1 VSPAATGRRPSEEG
15 RPPLAEGRAI
25 EASTTAPPVF
35 VVREVEFGY
44 GGAFRLAAASFEVAD
59 GEILGLVG
67 PNSSGKTTLLR
78 LLSKV
83 HMPHRGE
90 IRFRGTP
97 IGAVGRLALAR
108 DVAVV
113 PQEEQLAFSVSVEE
127 LVLMGRF
134 PRGAGRLFEGPEDL
148 ARARE
153 AMALA
158 GILDLGNHPVDT
170 LAGGERQRVVIA
182 RALAQEPR
190 VLLLDEPTS
199 HLDLLHQRH
208 LVGLLRRLNRERGMT
223 VVFVSHDLNLAGELA
238 DRLLLLSGGRVV
250 RLGAPHDVL
259 DEAVLEEAYGC
270 PVWVERL
277 APSGRPVVLGV
288 RL

>member
-1 VSPAATGRRPSEEG
+1 MNA
-15 RPPLAEGRAI
+15 RAG
-25 EASTTAPPVF
+25 APPVF
-35 VVREVEFGY
+35 AASGVEFGY
-44 GGAFRLAAASFEVAD
+44 GGAFRVNRASFDVAE

-78 LLSKV
+78 LLSRV
-83 HMPHRGE
+83 HAPERGE
-90 IRFRGTP
+90 IRFRGMP
-97 IGAVGRLALAR
+97 LGSVGRLALAR

-113 PQEEQLAFSVSVEE
+113 PQEEPLAFSLSVEE

-153 AMALA
+153 AMTLS
-158 GILDLGNHPVDT
+158 GVLELGDHPVET
-170 LAGGERQRVVIA
+170 LAGGERQRALLA

-238 DRLLLLSGGRVV
+238 DRLLLVSAGRVV
-250 RLGAPHDVL
+250 RLGPPQEVL

-277 APSGRPVVLGV
+277 PRSNRPVVLGV

>member
-1 VSPAATGRRPSEEG
+1 VSGPLAGRAKAPAVSGVSPASA
-15 RPPLAEGRAI
+15 
-25 EASTTAPPVF
+25 APMFSVTDL
-35 VVREVEFGY
+35 EFGY
-44 GGAFRLAAASFEVAD
+44 GGAFRLAQVSFEVGE

-83 HMPHRGE
+83 HAPARGE
-90 IRFRGTP
+90 IRFRGAPLHT
-97 IGAVGRLALAR
+97 VGRLQLAR
-108 DVAVV
+108 DVGVV
-113 PQEEQLAFSVSVEE
+113 PQEEQLAFSISVEE
-127 LVLMGRF
+127 LALMGRF

-148 ARARE
+148 LRARE
-153 AMALA
+153 AMTLA
-158 GILDLGNHPVDT
+158 GVLELGDHPVDT
-170 LAGGERQRVVIA
+170 LAGGERQRALLA
-182 RALAQEPR
+182 RALAQEPC

-199 HLDLLHQRH
+199 HLDLWHQRH

-250 RLGAPHDVL
+250 RLGPPCEVL
-259 DEAVLEEAYGC
+259 DEAVLEAAYGC

-277 APSGRPVVLGV
+277 SPSGRPVVLGV

>member
-1 VSPAATGRRPSEEG
+1 VSQALGV
-15 RPPLAEGRAI
+15 
-25 EASTTAPPVF
+25 APPVF
-35 VVREVEFGY
+35 AVTDVEFDY
-44 GGAFRLAAASFEVAD
+44 GGAFRLARTSFEVAQ
-59 GEILGLVG
+59 GEIMALVG

-83 HMPHRGE
+83 HAPARGE
-90 IRFRGTP
+90 IRFRGKP
-97 IGAVGRLALAR
+97 LGGVGRPALAR
-108 DVAVV
+108 EVAVV
-113 PQEEQLAFSVSVEE
+113 PQEEALAFSVSVEE

-134 PRGAGRLFEGPEDL
+134 PRATGRLFEGPEDL

-158 GILDLGNHPVDT
+158 GILDLADHPVDA
-170 LAGGERQRVVIA
+170 LAGGERQRVLLA

-199 HLDLLHQRH
+199 HLDLWHQRH

-223 VVFVSHDLNLAGELA
+223 VVFVSHDLNLAGDLA
-238 DRLLLLSGGRVV
+238 HRLLLLSGGRVV
-250 RLGAPHDVL
+250 RLGQPGEVL
-259 DEAVLEEAYGC
+259 DEAVLEMAYGC

-277 APSGRPVVLGV
+277 SPAGRPVVLGV
-288 RL
+288 RP

>member
-1 VSPAATGRRPSEEG
+1 MQDVD
-15 RPPLAEGRAI
+15 
-25 EASTTAPPVF
+25 
-35 VVREVEFGY
+35 FGY
-44 GGAFRLAAASFEVAD
+44 GGAFRLAGLSFEI
-59 GEILGLVG
+59 GEGSCSAWSAPTAPG
-67 PNSSGKTTLLR
+67 RPRCSACSRRSTRPT
-78 LLSKV
+78 
-83 HMPHRGE
+83 RGE
-90 IRFRGTP
+90 IRFRGKP
-97 IGAVGRLALAR
+97 LGGVGRLALAR
-108 DVAVV
+108 EVAVV
-113 PQEEQLAFSVSVEE
+113 PQEEQLAFSISVEE

-158 GILDLGNHPVDT
+158 GVLELAGHPVDT
-170 LAGGERQRVVIA
+170 LAGGERQRALLA

-199 HLDLLHQRH
+199 HLDLWHQRH
-208 LVGLLRRLNRERGMT
+208 LLGLLRRLNRERGTT
-223 VVFVSHDLNLAGELA
+223 VVFVSHDLNFAAELA

-250 RLGAPHDVL
+250 RLGPPREVL
-259 DEAVLEEAYGC
+259 DEAVLEAAYGC

-277 APSGRPVVLGV
+277 PSSDRPVVLGV

>member
-1 VSPAATGRRPSEEG
+1 MF
-15 RPPLAEGRAI
+15 
-25 EASTTAPPVF
+25 EA
-35 VVREVEFGY
+35 REVEFGY
-44 GGAFRLAAASFEVAD
+44 GGAFRLDRASFEVAE
-59 GEILGLVG
+59 GEILGLIG

-83 HMPHRGE
+83 HAPDRGE
-90 IRFRGTP
+90 IRFRGAP

-108 DVAVV
+108 EVAVV
-113 PQEEQLAFSVSVEE
+113 PQEESLAFSVNVQE

-134 PRGAGRLFEGPEDL
+134 PRGSGRLFEGPEDL
-148 ARARE
+148 ARAHE

-158 GILDLGNHPVDT
+158 SVLDLADHPVET
-170 LAGGERQRVVIA
+170 LGGGERQRALLA

-190 VLLLDEPTS
+190 ALLLDEPTS

-238 DRLLLLSGGRVV
+238 DRLLLLSGGRMVG
-250 RLGAPHDVL
+250 LGAPGEVL
-259 DEAVLEEAYGC
+259 DAAVLEAAYGC
-270 PVWVERL
+270 PVWVERI
-277 APSGRPVVLGV
+277 ASSGRPVVLGV

>member
-1 VSPAATGRRPSEEG
+1 VSVPAPA
-15 RPPLAEGRAI
+15 
-25 EASTTAPPVF
+25 PVF
-35 VVREVEFGY
+35 SVEDVEFGY
-44 GGAFRLAAASFEVAD
+44 GSAFRLTRLSFEIAE

-67 PNSSGKTTLLR
+67 PNSSGKTTVLR
-78 LLSKV
+78 LLSNV
-83 HMPHRGE
+83 RAPVRGE
-90 IRFRGTP
+90 IRFRGKRL
-97 IGAVGRLALAR
+97 GAGGRLALAR
-108 DVAVV
+108 EVAVV
-113 PQEEQLAFSVSVEE
+113 PQEEQLGFSVSVEE

-134 PRGAGRLFEGPEDL
+134 PRGAGRLFEGPEDF

-153 AMALA
+153 ALALA
-158 GILDLGNHPVDT
+158 GVLELADHPVDT
-170 LAGGERQRVVIA
+170 LAGGERQRAILA

-199 HLDLLHQRH
+199 HLDLWHQRH

-223 VVFVSHDLNLAGELA
+223 VVFVSHDLNLAGDLA

-250 RLGAPHDVL
+250 RLGPPGEVL
-259 DEAVLEEAYGC
+259 DEAVLEAAYGC

-277 APSGRPVVLGV
+277 PSTGRPVVLGV